1 MALVHRFDDT
11 TMCVKGATCVA
22 TSGTVTLDGV
32 NYTGTCGDPPEGD
45 ATRYCSGDGYQYM
58 TNVNPVV
65 PKPKCDC
72 EEKKNYLLWIL
83 ILLVIYY
90 FKFY

>member
-1 MALVHRFDDT
+1 
-11 TMCVKGATCVA
+11 MCVKGATCVR
-22 TSGTVTLDGV
+22 TSGTVTIDGV
-32 NYTGTCGDPPEGD
+32 KYTGTCSKIPTDE
-45 ATRYCSGDGYQYM
+45 ATRFCSGSDAYM

>member
-1 MALVHRFDDT
+1 MALIHRFDDT
-11 TMCVKGATCVA
+11 TMCVKGGTCVGA
-22 TSGTVTLDGV
+22 SGTVTLDGV
-32 NYTGTCGDPPEGD
+32 NYTGTCTDIPSEE
-45 ATRYCSGDGYQYM
+45 ATRLCSGSDAYM

-65 PKPKCDC
+65 PMPKCDC
-72 EEKKNYLLWIL
+72 DQKKSYLLWIL